1 MAHPVCEVFYGMGH
15 LRLGQLPASKRW
27 KQVIELLRV
36 GGSTADL
43 AAATAQAAE
52 SELQSAKTDPALAYT
67 VWLLT
72 QLPLAA
78 RSRHFAARLGEL
90 GFEAGA
96 DASVLHL
103 VAGLSNAIDRNVADR
118 PDRTDLSELARQAAA
133 ESLSSALASQTGS
146 LFGPES
152 ENFQNE
158 LAGLAMKSKFA
169 GLARDFF
176 ARLTQKTLEYYI
188 SRELPNHVGPG
199 TPVPSLDRQIDSRVA
214 LQRHCHEAS
223 LIVEQFAG
231 GWYSKSNFRGTLT
244 PAAAQAFAAYAL
256 KKMRDELRARGRDDA

>member
-1 MAHPVCEVFYGMGH
+1 MGH

-27 KQVIELLRV
+27 KQVVELLRV
-36 GGSTADL
+36 GGSAPDL

-52 SELQSAKTDPALAYT
+52 SELQSAKSDPALAYT

-78 RSRHFAARLGEL
+78 RSQQFAARLAEL
-90 GFEAGA
+90 GFDAGA

-103 VAGLSNAIDRNVADR
+103 LAGLSKAIDRHVAGR
-118 PDRTDLSELARQAAA
+118 PNRTDLGELARQAAA
-133 ESLSSALASQTGS
+133 ESLSSALASRTGS

-152 ENFQNE
+152 SQFQSE
-158 LAGLAMKSKFA
+158 LAGLATKDQFA

-199 TPVPSLDRQIDSRVA
+199 TPVPSVDNQIAFRTA
-214 LQRHCHEAS
+214 LQRHCREAS

-231 GWYSKSNFRGTLT
+231 GWYSKSNFKGTLT
-244 PAAAQAFAAYAL
+244 PASAEAFAAYAL
-256 KKMRDELRARGRDDA
+256 KKMRDELRARGSVNA